1 MANNI
6 PKPNSTAHRTTRW
19 IARLFPK
26 QNQKRR
32 EDQVTFEGVF
42 HARNDQILLFPHPNC
57 RIDHEV
63 IKVNKLNARIYR
75 NFLVVD
81 GQLLIKCYFL
91 AYDDLLRMETM
102 ATTFLTTLELWGLES
117 GMRIE
122 FGEIQSDYCFSLL
135 AKELEQTSYHN
146 EIVLEIPYTVYRRQT
161 T

>member
-6 PKPNSTAHRTTRW
+6 PKPNRW
-19 IARLFPK
+19 LSRLFPK
-26 QNQKRR
+26 ANQKRR
-32 EDQVTFEGVF
+32 EDQIAFESVV
-42 HARNDQILLFPHPNC
+42 HARNDQILLLSHPNC

-81 GQLLIKCYFL
+81 GQLLLKCYFL
-91 AYDDLLRMETM
+91 AYDDLLRLETM
-102 ATTFLTTLELWGLES
+102 AATFLVTIELWGLEPE
-117 GMRIE
+117 MRIE

-135 AKELEQTSYHN
+135 AKDLEQTSYQN
-146 EIVLEIPYTVYRRQT
+146 EVVLEIPYTVYRRQT